1 MKGKFTSVILAV
13 VLVVITVGTVFFG
26 YSKASGKAAKSSVE
40 GEQRYAW
47 PLATCST
54 EDTITHIFATQFAK
68 EVEKLSDGKMKIN
81 VYPQSTLGGDRE
93 LMESCKDGDI
103 PFVVQSPAPQV
114 SFMPQLCVFDTP
126 CVFENID
133 DARKAIDNA
142 DFQKEIQKIYKGAG
156 YDLLGIADQ
165 CFRVMTSAKPF
176 TGIESFKGQKIRTME
191 NPIHLKAWK
200 SIGANPTPMAF
211 SELFTAM
218 QQGTVD
224 GEENPIGIIYSNRF
238 YEVQKYITL
247 TQHVYTP
254 YVVFMNPDKY
264 DSLTDEQ
271 QEIIDKAMKE
281 ASAYQLEVSAKD
293 EEEGLK
299 EMEKYGCEVNTLTDD
314 QKKEFQKLIED
325 ADVFS
330 LAKSSMEHPEYF
342 DEIQKEL
349 TQYREEGK

>member
-13 VLVVITVGTVFFG
+13 VLVAITAGTIFFG
-26 YSKASGKAAKSSVE
+26 YSKASGKITKSGAE
-40 GEQRYAW
+40 EEQRYAW

-126 CVFENID
+126 CLFENID
-133 DARKAIDNA
+133 DARKAIDNP

-176 TGIESFKGQKIRTME
+176 TGIESFKGQKNPYNGERIPSSVLETDGSKPYTNEFLRSIHRTPAGNDRCTGKCLRNYRKCE
-191 NPIHLKAWK
+191 ALR
-200 SIGANPTPMAF
+200 
-211 SELFTAM
+211 TAEIP
-218 QQGTVD
+218 D
-224 GEENPIGIIYSNRF
+224 
-238 YEVQKYITL
+238 
-247 TQHVYTP
+247 QHECSTGLY
-254 YVVFMNPDKY
+254 N
-264 DSLTDEQ
+264 
-271 QEIIDKAMKE
+271 IDC
-281 ASAYQLEVSAKD
+281 Q
-293 EEEGLK
+293 
-299 EMEKYGCEVNTLTDD
+299 
-314 QKKEFQKLIED
+314 
-325 ADVFS
+325 
-330 LAKSSMEHPEYF
+330 
-342 DEIQKEL
+342 
-349 TQYREEGK
+349 